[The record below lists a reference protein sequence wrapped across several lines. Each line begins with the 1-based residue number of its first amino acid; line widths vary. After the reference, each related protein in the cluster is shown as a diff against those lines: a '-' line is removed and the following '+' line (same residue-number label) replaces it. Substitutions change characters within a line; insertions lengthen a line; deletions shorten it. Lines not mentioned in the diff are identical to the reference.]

1 MTLKKRPVLIVEDHP
16 LERDEL
22 KHLLATYH
30 PDMEVVGEFGDIESA
45 WAMLRAGQV
54 EGIFL
59 DINFGTGDKDS
70 KGLELAEMIH
80 ALKPAPWIV
89 FVSGR
94 VEHALAGYKAFPIG
108 FLAKPV
114 KVFELEKVLHAV
126 RERFPRHATPTRI
139 SVRYQA
145 DVVADDNGRLTRFL
159 NPSEILFIHIHEA
172 ANTKVYLV
180 DNNEI
185 LYKVSVKLKDW
196 QLEHQLY
203 QWQFGYISRQTIVN
217 FNHANVLLPDLEEVT
232 PSFRLGLRNSI
243 HQLPV
248 GPAFLPFVK
257 EALKTGVMSEPLK
270 TGVVGQKSD
279 QAL

>member
-1 MTLKKRPVLIVEDHP
+1 MSAKKRPVVIVEDHP
-16 LERDEL
+16 AERDEL
-22 KHLLATYH
+22 KYLLEKFH

-45 WAMLRAGQV
+45 WAMIRTGQV
-54 EGIFL
+54 EGVFL

-94 VEHALAGYKAFPIG
+94 VEHALEGYKSFPIG

-114 KVFELEKVLHAV
+114 KVFELEKVLSAV
-126 RERFPRHATPTRI
+126 RERFPTNPSRI

-145 DVVADDNGRLTRFL
+145 DLVGDDNGKLVRFL
-159 NPSEILFIHIHEA
+159 EPSEILFIHVHQGA
-172 ANTKVYLV
+172 TTKVYMV
-180 DNNEI
+180 DRNEI
-185 LYKVSVKLKDW
+185 LFKVNVTLKDW
-196 QLEHQLY
+196 QFVHHLY
-203 QWQFGYISRQTIVN
+203 NWKFGYISKQTIVN

-248 GPAFLPFVK
+248 GPAFLPFVR
-257 EALKTGVMSEPLK
+257 EALRSGVMSEPLK
-270 TGVVGQKSD
+270 TGVVGQKED
-279 QAL
+279 ITK